1 MKTKQTQDTTII
13 KIRISMNYERKRS
26 KNKVVLCCAFSRY
39 EKTQNEIQLQ
49 GLKDWW
55 KHLDEMIT

>member
-26 KNKVVLCCAFSRY
+26 KNKVVLSCAFSRY
-39 EKTQNEIQLQ
+39 EKTQKLNPAARFE
-49 GLKDWW
+49 GLV
-55 KHLDEMIT
+55 ETP